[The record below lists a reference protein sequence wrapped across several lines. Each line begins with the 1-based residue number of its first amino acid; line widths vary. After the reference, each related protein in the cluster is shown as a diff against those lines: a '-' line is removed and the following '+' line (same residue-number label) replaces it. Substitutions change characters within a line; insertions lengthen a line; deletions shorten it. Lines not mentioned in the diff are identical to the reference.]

1 MVKKQ
6 GEFMVNTNNLKK
18 GIVLKLDNILY
29 EVVEHEHYKPGK
41 GGAFVRATL
50 RNLLTDNIIE
60 KRLHA
65 GEKVEDVFIEKK
77 NMQYLYAEG
86 NDFVFM
92 DTETYDQI
100 NVPKDKLKNKTVY
113 LKDSIEVVFR
123 LYENDIIEIEFPAHI
138 ILEVT
143 YTEPGVRG
151 DTATSASKP
160 ITLETGLEV
169 QAPLF
174 INIGDK
180 VKVDTR
186 TGQYVE
192 RA

>member
-1 MVKKQ
+1 
-6 GEFMVNTNNLKK
+6 MVNTNNLKK

-29 EVVEHEHYKPGK
+29 EVVEYEHYKPGK

-65 GEKVEDVFIEKK
+65 GDKVEDVFIEKK
-77 NMQYLYAEG
+77 NMQYLYSEG
-86 NDFVFM
+86 DSLVFM

-100 NVPKDKLKNKTVY
+100 HIPGKQMGSRMLY
-113 LKDSIEVVFR
+113 LKDSMEVIIKFYNDSIIGIE
-123 LYENDIIEIEFPAHI
+123 LPAHV

-160 ITLETGLEV
+160 IKLETGLEV

-174 INIGDK
+174 INTGDK
-180 VKVDTR
+180 VRIDTR